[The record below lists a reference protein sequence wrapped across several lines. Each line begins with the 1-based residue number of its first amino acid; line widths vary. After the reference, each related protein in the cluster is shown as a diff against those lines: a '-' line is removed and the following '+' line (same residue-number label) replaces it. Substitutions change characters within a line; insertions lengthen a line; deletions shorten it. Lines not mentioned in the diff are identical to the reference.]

1 MVAYKRIEESSE
13 ATMDDLKEENYALR
27 RTLKESEEALS
38 NLGKRFDSFCQST
51 NQCLSEL
58 LQLVKS
64 ERKIINYSIRH
75 IKPEISS
82 IINDCIRYLG
92 LQR

>member
-38 NLGKRFDSFCQST
+38 NLGNRFDSFCQST
-51 NQCLSEL
+51 N
-58 LQLVKS
+58 
-64 ERKIINYSIRH
+64 
-75 IKPEISS
+75 
-82 IINDCIRYLG
+82 
-92 LQR
+92 

>member
-1 MVAYKRIEESSE
+1 MNYTKAENEKQRENNIQYHEKMVAYKRIEESSE

-51 NQCLSEL
+51 N
-58 LQLVKS
+58 
-64 ERKIINYSIRH
+64 
-75 IKPEISS
+75 
-82 IINDCIRYLG
+82 
-92 LQR
+92 